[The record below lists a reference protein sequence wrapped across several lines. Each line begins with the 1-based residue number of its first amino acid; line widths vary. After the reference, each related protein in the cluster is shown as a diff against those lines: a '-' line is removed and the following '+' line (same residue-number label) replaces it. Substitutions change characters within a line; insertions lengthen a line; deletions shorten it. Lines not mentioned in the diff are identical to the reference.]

1 MKTHSPNTKQ
11 NSLREALTLIA
22 DAMRG
27 KEHNYTEGSMNK
39 AIVLLAIP
47 MVLEMGMESLF
58 AVVDIFF
65 VSFLGAEAV
74 AVVGL
79 TEAVLTLIY
88 AIAIGF
94 SMAVTA
100 VIARRIGEGEHELAA
115 ITAAQVLIIGFVIF
129 LAIAFTGIRF
139 TEDIL
144 ALMGADE
151 EVIRQG
157 TSYTR
162 IMFGGS
168 ISIVYL
174 FILAAIFRG
183 AGNAIIAMRA
193 LLLANGIN
201 IVLDPFLIF
210 GWWIFPELGL
220 TGAAIVTNIGRGA
233 GVLYLL
239 YHLFNG
245 KHRIQLSLRH
255 LRFSFEESWNLIK
268 ISIGG
273 ILQFFFATAS
283 WVFLIR
289 IVAQFGSEAIA
300 GYTIA
305 MRIAV
310 FTFLPAWGLSNATAT
325 LVGQNLGA
333 NNSARA
339 EEAVWLSAK
348 INLGFMVSVGILL
361 LLFAQPLI
369 HIFTQDAQVIYI
381 GTNTLRII
389 ALGYA
394 CYAIGMVMTQAF
406 NGSGDTRTPTWINF
420 ICFWMLQIPL
430 AWIAANLW
438 EWQTFGVAFSIPAA
452 ETVLALIAW
461 WQFRKGKWKLTQV

>member
-1 MKTHSPNTKQ
+1 MTTPTTHNKNP
-11 NSLREALTLIA
+11 LRETLALIA

-27 KEHNYTEGSMNK
+27 KEHDYTQGPMK
-39 AIVLLAIP
+39 TAVILLAIP
-47 MVLEMGMESLF
+47 MVLEMGMESVF

-88 AIAIGF
+88 ALAIGF

-100 VIARRIGEGEHELAA
+100 VIARRIGEGENEEAA
-115 ITAAQVLIIGFVIF
+115 LTAGQVLIIGFAIF
-129 LAIAFTGIRF
+129 LGIAYVGINF
-139 TEDIL
+139 AENIL
-144 ALMGADE
+144 SFMGAE
-151 EVIRQG
+151 ESVVAQG
-157 TSYTR
+157 KTYTQL
-162 IMFGGS
+162 MLGGS

-174 FILAAIFRG
+174 FILAAVFRG

-193 LLLANGIN
+193 LWLANGIN
-201 IVLDPFLIF
+201 IVLDPCLIF
-210 GWWIFPELGL
+210 GWRFFPELGI
-220 TGAAIVTNIGRGA
+220 TGAAVATNIGRGVGA
-233 GVLYLL
+233 LYLI
-239 YHLFNG
+239 YHLFG
-245 KHRIQLSLRH
+245 GQHRIQLGLRH

-268 ISIGG
+268 VSIGG

-289 IVAQFGSEAIA
+289 IVAQFGSEAVA

-305 MRIAV
+305 IRIAM

-333 NNSARA
+333 NNTARA
-339 EEAVWLSAK
+339 EEAVWLTAK
-348 INLGFMVSVGILL
+348 INTGFMVLVGILL
-361 LLFAQPLI
+361 LVLAELLLL
-369 HIFTQDAQVIYI
+369 IFTQDPQVIYI
-381 GTNTLRII
+381 GVNTLRII
-389 ALGYA
+389 ALGYGF
-394 CYAIGMVMTQAF
+394 YALGMVMTQAF
-406 NGSGDTRTPTWINF
+406 NGSGDTQTPSWINF
-420 ICFWMLQIPL
+420 FCFWVVQIPL

-438 EWQTFGVAFSIPAA
+438 NWQAFGVAFAVPAA
-452 ETVLALIAW
+452 EGILALVAW